1 MKIESINDLLEF
13 IETKYEK
20 LSDKNYVDLCRST
33 MQLYEYKKPDTKEKA
48 LTRIKELNN
57 FANSYSSVH
66 ELPLILDYSKSKTI
80 IIVNVI

>member
-66 ELPLILDYSKSKTI
+66 ELPLFM
-80 IIVNVI
+80 